1 MAILLVQ
8 VDIHAQ
14 SQRFMVLLKAALN
27 TLPSARGP
35 CYRAIMG
42 SELAP
47 VTWNILES
55 LIEWIESLEIHGE
68 TVKLNWCWTWWWSP
82 VASAFRLISIWSIW
96 IVNIKMI
103 RNWGLKQGVE
113 KWQTQGNDKQS
124 NQVKLTTGCGS
135 LVLLTKKGW
144 KLKGTPK
151 SCGLS
156 CSPYFYG
163 HKIGRIRFWT
173 NVGEF
178 LKQNFVETG
187 SLIIKMKFKS
197 KV

>member
-68 TVKLNWCWTWWWSP
+68 TVKLNWRWTWWWSP

-113 KWQTQGNDKQS
+113 KMADARQWQAKQS
-124 NQVKLTTGCGS
+124 SETHNRLWFTGVTHKKRVK
-135 LVLLTKKGW
+135 VERH
-144 KLKGTPK
+144 
-151 SCGLS
+151 
-156 CSPYFYG
+156 
-163 HKIGRIRFWT
+163 HKILWFIM
-173 NVGEF
+173 F
-178 LKQNFVETG
+178 LF
-187 SLIIKMKFKS
+187 LWP
-197 KV
+197 